1 MPFSVRFDDITEYN
15 VDAIVNSLGV
25 KGRILG
31 RLCRNILEKSED
43 QNLKDFIKKQNNPV
57 GTILVTESGKLPC
70 NNIIHIVTPFKKDD
84 DNKNTKLVSAYQSV
98 LRKAIELGYKSI
110 ALPFIGTGANGYDE
124 NDAYEAVMSSCAL
137 ILEQEEKENKDILD
151 ITLIAYLK
159 KQDESEI
166 LRRNERVEILYNENI
181 SFMTLE
187 ESTCSSSKRF
197 MDNPLSVN
205 IVDFGAEM
213 GDMNED
219 ELLIPNVKKYYY
231 PYDFVEDY
239 LFQREVDEKIFSKEG
254 LDRRRKNQMKTQKNL
269 KKLDVYRL
277 AFMCKMTKTETLQ
290 FMVVAGHC
298 FSPLDSTDVFFR
310 DYINGRYGK
319 AKSLYELTN
328 LAIGK
333 CDAIFTYSEK

>member
-31 RLCRNILEKSED
+31 SVCRNILEKSKD
-43 QNLKDFIKKQNNPV
+43 DYLKDFIKKQNNPV
-57 GTILVTESGKLPC
+57 GTILITESGKLPC

-84 DNKNTKLVSAYQSV
+84 DYKNTKLVSAYTSV

-159 KQDESEI
+159 KQDEDEVLKRKEREEI
-166 LRRNERVEILYNENI
+166 LCNENI
-181 SFMTLE
+181 SFIKLE
-187 ESTCSSSKRF
+187 DNNFSKTKCF
-197 MDNPLSVN
+197 KDNPLSVN
-205 IVDFGAEM
+205 IVSFGAEM
-213 GDMNED
+213 GEMNKN
-219 ELLIPNVKKYYY
+219 ELLIPSVKKYYY

-239 LFQREVDEKIFSKEG
+239 LFQREVDEKIFSQEG

-269 KKLDVYRL
+269 KKIDVYRL
-277 AFMCKMTKTETLQ
+277 AFMCKMNKTEILQ

-298 FSPLDSTDVFFR
+298 FSPLDSVDVFFI
-310 DYINGRYGK
+310 DYINGIYGN